1 MNQRNEDRF
10 IITSGER
17 KFSYAMIGVG
27 VLSLLIGVI
36 LAFTG
41 GHIWAG
47 KVWIALLA
55 NSLFFLGLALAG
67 MFFITSHQLALGG
80 WYVVFRRVPEAMSQY
95 LPVAGLLMLPIIIG
109 MWTHSHHL
117 YHWADPEAVAHDA
130 LIRGKTGFLN
140 PSFFTLRYVIYF
152 ALWIL
157 LALLWRRA
165 SLKED
170 MEGGLKY
177 YKKRMKY
184 SAIFTVVFA
193 VTSSTMAWDYLMSI
207 DTHWYSTL
215 YGWYVFMSF
224 LVAGIAAM
232 ILIITY
238 LKSRSYLPAV
248 NSEHLHDL
256 GKYLFGFSVFWT
268 YLWFSQF
275 MLIWYGNIGEETI
288 YFKSRME
295 HYPFL
300 FYFMLV
306 INFIVPFFALMTRD
320 AKRKVPSLV
329 IISVLLLF
337 GHWLDFYLMIAPG
350 ASANEVHFGFF
361 ELGLTAGYFGLF
373 LLVVFRALAQARLSP
388 VKDPFY
394 KESLEHHT

>member
-1 MNQRNEDRF
+1 MNQTNEDRF
-10 IITSGER
+10 IITTGER

-27 VLSLLIGVI
+27 VLSLLIGII

-41 GHIWAG
+41 GNFWAG

-55 NSLFFLGLALAG
+55 NSLFFLGLALTG
-67 MFFITSHQLALGG
+67 MFFITSHQLALAG
-80 WYVVFRRVPEAMSQY
+80 WYVVFRRVPEAMSQF

-109 MWTHSHHL
+109 VWLHSPHL
-117 YHWADPEAVAHDA
+117 YHWADPEVVAHDA
-130 LIRGKTGFLN
+130 LIRGKTAFLN

-152 ALWIL
+152 GLWIL
-157 LALLWRRA
+157 LALLWRKA

-170 MEGGLKY
+170 LEGGVKY
-177 YKKRMKY
+177 YKTRMKY
-184 SAIFTVVFA
+184 SAIFIVIFA

-215 YGWYVFMSF
+215 FGWYVFISF

-232 ILIITY
+232 ILLITY

-256 GKYLFGFSVFWT
+256 GKYLFGFSVFWA
-268 YLWFSQF
+268 YLWFSQY

-300 FYFMLV
+300 FYFMFI
-306 INFIVPFFALMTRD
+306 INFVVPFFALMTRD
-320 AKRKVPSLV
+320 AKRKIPSLV

-361 ELGLTAGYFGLF
+361 ELGLTAGFLGIF
-373 LLVVFRALAQARLSP
+373 LLVVFRSLSRARLSP